1 MAASLLNRYG
11 RAPLTTLLYASI
23 ILLPWWP
30 GAVTFANERQVV
42 QSDQRQFE
50 FDIVAQPLETALRHY
65 IQTTGLNVLVDSN
78 LTSRQHSPGAQGSF
92 TAEQALRQLIVHSG
106 LDAHYASSRT
116 FTLLPR
122 APQHKPAQPVTPDI
136 LHASEF
142 VAAFQRSLEKV
153 ICHSSLLP
161 DGDYRMLV
169 QIWLNPRSAVDT
181 IRLVKPT
188 DDPAR
193 DKQVLDAVRSLVFPP
208 TSGRLPQPITL
219 LLLPNN
225 ISSGCPA

>member
-1 MAASLLNRYG
+1 LAASLLYRFG
-11 RAPLTTLLYASI
+11 RSSLATLLYASV

-30 GAVTFANERQVV
+30 VAATFANERQTT
-42 QSDQRQFE
+42 QSDKTQFE
-50 FDIVAQPLETALRHY
+50 FDIAAQPLEMALRQY
-65 IQTTGLNVLVDSN
+65 IQTTGLNVLVDSK
-78 LTSRQHSPGAQGSF
+78 LTSRQHSPGAQGLF
-92 TAEQALRQLIVHSG
+92 TAEQALRQLIAHSG

-122 APQHKPAQPVTPDI
+122 AQQHKPAQPVTPAT
-136 LHASEF
+136 LEASEF

-161 DGDYRMLV
+161 EGNYRMLV
-169 QIWLNPRSAVDT
+169 QIWLNPRSTVDT

-188 DDPAR
+188 DNPAR
-193 DKQVLDAVRSLVFPP
+193 DKQVLDAVRSLAFPA
-208 TSGRLPQPITL
+208 SAGRLPQPITL
-219 LLLPNN
+219 LLLPDN